1 MLFANRAQAFRR
13 TGGFGNRRR
22 ARHRPRHSNVGQ
34 YQFYFNFYP
43 TVDRW
48 PVPTYEGN
56 AVNDQGKTHWLRRLA
71 GVSIW

>member
-1 MLFANRAQAFRR
+1 ML
-13 TGGFGNRRR
+13 
-22 ARHRPRHSNVGQ
+22 GQ

-56 AVNDQGKTHWLRRLA
+56 AVNDQGTNTLVVIPRQAIPHGKLGLGTSARTLYT
-71 GVSIW
+71 